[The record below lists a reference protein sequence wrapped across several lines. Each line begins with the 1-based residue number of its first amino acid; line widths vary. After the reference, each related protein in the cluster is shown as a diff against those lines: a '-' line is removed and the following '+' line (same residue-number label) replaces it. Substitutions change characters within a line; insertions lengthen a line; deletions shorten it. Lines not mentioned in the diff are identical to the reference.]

1 MTHYLTQILIDQGL
15 SELWAYR
22 ASLILTMF
30 VGLFISLF
38 IAWFTKH
45 LLRKVLLRLAEN
57 TKTSLDDML
66 IKNRV
71 PNYLSYMVGLYF
83 FDWILQGIDTQNE
96 TIITQFLNGITA
108 LQGLIAI
115 LIIRAILNA
124 VKDQLKN
131 INTLK
136 DKPLDSYFQVI
147 LGIIWF
153 LGGIAILSLLTG
165 KSITTYLTALGAL
178 SAVLLLIFKDT
189 LLGFVASI
197 QISIND
203 TVRIGDWISM
213 PNQNA
218 DGDVIGISLSTVLV
232 RNFDNTITSIPTYKL
247 ISDAFVNW
255 RGMDESEGR
264 RIKRQLLIQTSSVQ
278 FLSPQDVAEMTKIE
292 RIGAFI
298 AQKTAEIESENNKK
312 NVNKSLLIN
321 GRNLTNIGLFRSY
334 IQFYLEQHS
343 AINQELTVMCRQ
355 LNPTQHGIPL
365 QIYAFSKN
373 KTWVHYEG
381 VAADIIDHCVAAAPY
396 FKLRIFE
403 WQTPHSA
410 PTEV

>member
-1 MTHYLTQILIDQGL
+1 MIHYLTQILIDQGL

-22 ASLILTMF
+22 VSLILTMF
-30 VGLFISLF
+30 IGLFISLF

-45 LLRKVLLRLAEN
+45 FLRKVLLRLAEN

-83 FDWILQGIDTQNE
+83 FDWILQGIDNQNE
-96 TIITQFLNGITA
+96 TIVAQFLNGITA

-124 VKDQLKN
+124 AKDQLKN

-218 DGDVIGISLSTVLV
+218 DGDVVGISLSTVLV

-255 RGMDESEGR
+255 RGMAESEGR

-298 AQKTAEIESENNKK
+298 AQKTAEIESENNQK

-365 QIYAFSKN
+365 QIYAFSNN
-373 KTWVHYEG
+373 KAWVHYEG